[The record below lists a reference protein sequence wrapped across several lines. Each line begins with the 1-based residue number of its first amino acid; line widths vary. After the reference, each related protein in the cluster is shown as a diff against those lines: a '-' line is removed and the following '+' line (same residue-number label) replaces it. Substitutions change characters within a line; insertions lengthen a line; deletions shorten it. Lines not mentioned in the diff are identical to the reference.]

1 MRWQENS
8 RKRKISK
15 KIKYKTG
22 RKIRKNNPKIS

>member
-15 KIKYKTG
+15 KIK
-22 RKIRKNNPKIS
+22 